1 MDHTRYEKALYV
13 STVREEDQ
21 GGFEFPVEMIA
32 AAGAAGLSLHVSVL
46 VMLDDYDDLNED
58 LVLIGDDEGG
68 AKVEQ

>member
-1 MDHTRYEKALYV
+1 
-13 STVREEDQ
+13 
-21 GGFEFPVEMIA
+21 MIA